1 MDSRTKKLSL
11 PKKCALAVVITLIAL
26 SMEIIPVRA
35 QQSAAKQEAAPAGD
49 IVKGKEAYKKH
60 SCFSCHGF
68 SGNGGTG
75 PRIAQTPIPFPAF
88 RKYVRR
94 PTKSMPPFG
103 TLVSDAE
110 LADIYAFLKSIPPS
124 PSLKDI
130 PLLKE

>member
-1 MDSRTKKLSL
+1 MNIQTMKHTL
-11 PKKCALAVVITLIAL
+11 PKNCALAVVITLLAL
-26 SMEIIPVRA
+26 SLDVAIVRA
-35 QQSAAKQEAAPAGD
+35 QQPPGKLEAAPAGD
-49 IVKGKEAYKKH
+49 VEKGKEAYKKH

-75 PRIAQTPIPFPAF
+75 PRIAQNPIPFPAF

-110 LADIYAFLKSIPPS
+110 LTDIYAFLKSIPPS